1 MAKTVTKTKV
11 IYLKRLIHRQIT
23 GNTDHGKRENSLI
36 EFVTEKETDA
46 AGKRIEDTMKISC

>member
-36 EFVTEKETDA
+36 EFVNEK
-46 AGKRIEDTMKISC
+46 GNRCSR